1 MWAAYFMPLEEGL
14 LYSIVKHIYLSG
26 RDGIRDKSLPGNFL
40 ILRIAVLVRIFPP
53 CGNEIDQEGRNS
65 HCNQRENDFSER
77 NIGQRQCQHRHIRK
91 EIGPG
96 NFPSGYLGDYQRQSI
111 IAAAGSPCRTTRPH
125 PIPMNKPPV
134 IEAISGSEERSGSTG
149 GNDSHTR

>member
-1 MWAAYFMPLEEGL
+1 MWAAYFMPLEEGR

-111 IAAAGSPCRTTRPH
+111 IAAAGSPLPYYKAASDTDEQASCD
-125 PIPMNKPPV
+125 
-134 IEAISGSEERSGSTG
+134 RSDQWIRGKIRQ
-149 GNDSHTR
+149 HRRK

>member
-1 MWAAYFMPLEEGL
+1 MWAAYFMPLEEGR

-77 NIGQRQCQHRHIRK
+77 NIGQRL
-91 EIGPG
+91 
-96 NFPSGYLGDYQRQSI
+96 FLPS
-111 IAAAGSPCRTTRPH
+111 
-125 PIPMNKPPV
+125 
-134 IEAISGSEERSGSTG
+134 
-149 GNDSHTR
+149 